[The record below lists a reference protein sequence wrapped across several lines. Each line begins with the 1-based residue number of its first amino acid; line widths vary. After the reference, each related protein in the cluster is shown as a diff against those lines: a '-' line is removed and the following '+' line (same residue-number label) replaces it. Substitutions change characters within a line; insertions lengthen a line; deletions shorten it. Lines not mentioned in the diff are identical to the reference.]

1 MIIDFKNIPDD
12 SRIWIYQSTKDLSD
26 SDIKIIDNKTTL
38 FLENWKA
45 HGNEL
50 QASYLIKERR
60 FLIIA
65 VNERFNPIG
74 GCSIDYSLQLVNDI
88 STTINL
94 DLLDRLSVNYRLENN
109 IKSISLRDLK
119 NKIKNKSFSPETIIF
134 NTTVKTKKELS
145 SDFELKISSS
155 WLSKFF

>member
-1 MIIDFKNIPDD
+1 MITDFKNIPDD
-12 SRIWIYQSTKDLSD
+12 SRVWIYQSNRDFSD
-26 SDIKIIDNKTTL
+26 SEIKIINNKTAL
-38 FLENWKA
+38 FLDNWKA

-60 FLIIA
+60 FLVIA
-65 VNERFNPIG
+65 VNEEFNPIG

-94 DLLDRLSVNYRLENN
+94 DLLDRLLVNYRSENK

-119 NKIKNKSFSPETIIF
+119 NKIKNRSF
-134 NTTVKTKKELS
+134 
-145 SDFELKISSS
+145 
-155 WLSKFF
+155 

>member
-1 MIIDFKNIPDD
+1 MITDFNNIPDD
-12 SRIWIYQSTKDLSD
+12 SRVWIYQSNKDFSD
-26 SDIKIIDNKTTL
+26 SDIKIIENKTTL
-38 FLENWKA
+38 FIDNWKA
-45 HGNEL
+45 HGNDL

-60 FLIIA
+60 FLVIA
-65 VNERFNPIG
+65 VNEKFNPIG

-88 STTINL
+88 SNTINL
-94 DLLDRLSVNYRLENN
+94 DLLDRLSVNYRSENK

-119 NKIKNKSFSPETIIF
+119 KKIENRSFSPETIIF
-134 NTTVKTKKELS
+134 NATVKTKKELS

>member
-12 SRIWIYQSTKDLSD
+12 SRIWIYQSSKDLSD

-45 HGNEL
+45 HGNDL

-65 VNERFNPIG
+65 VNEKFNPIG

-94 DLLDRLSVNYRLENN
+94 NLLDRLSVNYRLENN

>member
-1 MIIDFKNIPDD
+1 MITDFKNIPDD
-12 SRIWIYQSTKDLSD
+12 SRVWIYQSNRDFSD
-26 SDIKIIDNKTTL
+26 SEIKIINNKTAL
-38 FLENWKA
+38 FLDNWKA

-60 FLIIA
+60 FLVIA
-65 VNERFNPIG
+65 VNEQFNPIG

-94 DLLDRLSVNYRLENN
+94 DLLDRLSVNYISENK

-119 NKIKNKSFSPETIIF
+119 NKIKNRSFSPETVIF

>member
-12 SRIWIYQSTKDLSD
+12 SRIWIYQSSKDLSD

-65 VNERFNPIG
+65 VNEKFNPIG

-94 DLLDRLSVNYRLENN
+94 NLLDRLSVNYRLENN

-119 NKIKNKSFSPETIIF
+119 NKIKNKSFSPET
-134 NTTVKTKKELS
+134 N
-145 SDFELKISSS
+145 
-155 WLSKFF
+155 

>member
-12 SRIWIYQSTKDLSD
+12 SRIWIYQSSKDLSD

-94 DLLDRLSVNYRLENN
+94 DLLDRLSVNYR
-109 IKSISLRDLK
+109 
-119 NKIKNKSFSPETIIF
+119 
-134 NTTVKTKKELS
+134 
-145 SDFELKISSS
+145 
-155 WLSKFF
+155 